1 MMGTLEIA
9 GQMFALLS
17 QEQGDNMIAVIGPMR
32 VFRGDTL
39 DLVMTVTDDAD
50 ERVDLTGAT
59 IVLTVKPNPGDA
71 GTTFSRSVGS
81 GITLRDQNDEDEKG
95 QADIAITSA
104 NTLQN
109 AGLYYLD
116 VVVTLAGKT
125 QHVIEPIEFTIAATV
140 NP

>member
-39 DLVMTVTDDAD
+39 DLVLTVTDDAD
-50 ERVDLTGAT
+50 EPVDLTGAA

-71 GTTFSRSVGS
+71 DATFTRTVGT
-81 GITLRDQNDEDEKG
+81 GITLRAQSGDTLG

-104 NTLQN
+104 NTGV
-109 AGLYYLD
+109 APGLYYLD

-125 QHVIEPIEFTIAATV
+125 QHVVEPVEFTIGATV